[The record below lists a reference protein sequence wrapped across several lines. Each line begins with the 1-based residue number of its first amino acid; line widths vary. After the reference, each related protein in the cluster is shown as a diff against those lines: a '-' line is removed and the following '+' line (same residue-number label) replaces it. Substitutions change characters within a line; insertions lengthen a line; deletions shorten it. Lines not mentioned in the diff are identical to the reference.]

1 MKTKSVIAMTL
12 VALFSCFL
20 ISCKKD
26 KGQVIELS
34 YSVFFPPTHVQCKA
48 AVSWAQEIEKRT
60 NGAVKINIFPGGTLT
75 SANECYSGVIKGI
88 SDIGMSC
95 FSYTK
100 GRFPEMEA
108 VDLPLGYRNGH
119 MATFAA
125 WEYYKAMKPK
135 ELDDVKVLYIHA
147 HGPGLLHAKKDI
159 KKLEDIKGM
168 KIRSTGLSA
177 SIVTVLGGTPVA
189 MPQGETYE
197 SLQKG
202 VVDATFAPIETLK
215 GWRQGEVVK
224 STTNCYS
231 IGYTTAMFIVMN
243 KAKWDALPEDVKKVF
258 TEVNEEW
265 VKVHAREWDTA
276 DVEGKKFSDG
286 LGNRYIELDE
296 AEHGRWRAAV
306 KPVISSYIADKK
318 KAGLQVQKGID
329 FLQNYIRNYKEQ

>member
-12 VALFSCFL
+12 IALFSCFF
-20 ISCKKD
+20 ISCKKN
-26 KGQVIELS
+26 KGPVIELS

-60 NGAVKINIFPGGTLT
+60 NGAVKINVFPGGTLT
-75 SANECYSGVIKGI
+75 SANECYSGVVKGI

-108 VDLPLGYRNGH
+108 VDLPLGYRSGK
-119 MATFAA
+119 MATYAA
-125 WEYYKAMKPK
+125 WEYYKTMKPT

-147 HGPGLLHAKKDI
+147 HGPGLLHGKKEI

-168 KIRSTGLSA
+168 KIRSTGLS
-177 SIVTVLGGTPVA
+177 SNIVTVLGGTPVA

-197 SLQKG
+197 ALQKG

-215 GWRQGEVVK
+215 GWRQAEVVK

-231 IGYTTAMFIVMN
+231 IGYTTSMFIVMN
-243 KAKWDALPEDVKKVF
+243 KAKWDALPEDIKKVF

-265 VKVHAREWDTA
+265 IKVHAAEWDTA
-276 DVEGKKFSDG
+276 DVEGKKFSQER
-286 LGNRYIELDE
+286 GNSYIELDE
-296 AEHGRWRAAV
+296 TEHSRWRAAV
-306 KPVISSYIADKK
+306 KPVISAYVDEKK

-329 FLQNYIRNYKEQ
+329 FLQNYIKNFKE